1 MQTQDYLAQELQQS
15 LASALID
22 DKINSLPDLQP
33 QIIYNDY
40 KLSLIHI

>member
-22 DKINSLPDLQP
+22 NGSVTT
-33 QIIYNDY
+33 NG
-40 KLSLIHI
+40 